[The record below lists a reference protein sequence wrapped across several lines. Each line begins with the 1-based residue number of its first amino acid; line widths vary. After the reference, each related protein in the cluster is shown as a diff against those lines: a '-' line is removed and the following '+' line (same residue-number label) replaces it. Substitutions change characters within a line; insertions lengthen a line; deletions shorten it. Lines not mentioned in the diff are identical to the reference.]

1 MIPLL
6 LKGLGK
12 KLLPKLLPKLVSKI
26 LGEGKAIKK
35 AKLSLALDRNKDG
48 KISLKDFPGLE
59 KYADFNGDGKVD
71 FADLIEL
78 AKKNNRQKLYFTI
91 GLAVVGGVAYF
102 FANKYG
108 LL

>member
-35 AKLSLALDRNKDG
+35 S
-48 KISLKDFPGLE
+48 
-59 KYADFNGDGKVD
+59 
-71 FADLIEL
+71 
-78 AKKNNRQKLYFTI
+78 
-91 GLAVVGGVAYF
+91 
-102 FANKYG
+102 
-108 LL
+108 